1 MLLNNVFIIFKGCCS
16 SVVCPQDVDEVRIVA
31 FGTILSQLGQMKTSL
46 LVLLLASPQI
56 SRVVDRLNTFDEFGL
71 PTVFAGAEAN
81 KPRRLMVIN
90 YALINLETL
99 CNGNARGYKLFFD
112 ITDSLESYSYKIS
125 LSIEVVLGNGFHV
138 KIGSSVQIIHIS
150 KVMSVN
156 LWLVRN
162 KLLIVNIW
170 IKNGAV
176 LDFTFGN
183 QVEEI
188 ITVV

>member
-1 MLLNNVFIIFKGCCS
+1 
-16 SVVCPQDVDEVRIVA
+16 
-31 FGTILSQLGQMKTSL
+31 
-46 LVLLLASPQI
+46 
-56 SRVVDRLNTFDEFGL
+56 
-71 PTVFAGAEAN
+71 
-81 KPRRLMVIN
+81 MVIN

-99 CNGNARGYKLFFD
+99 CNGNARGHKLFFD

-138 KIGSSVQIIHIS
+138 KIGSSVQIIHIA
-150 KVMSVN
+150 KVISVN

-162 KLLIVNIW
+162 KLLIVNVW
-170 IKNGAV
+170 IKNCAV
-176 LDFTFGN
+176 LDFTFSN